1 VNFSHHIRSF
11 RPHATATST
20 LPHLKKSPVNL
31 SCRTCNISAEGR
43 YLIHP
48 ISDLEV
54 AAGAGCQRCSLAL
67 RCIMVMEPEISP
79 QLRYINTQDL
89 IEEFKFFNPGQR
101 PPIKYSVFTH
111 PGAQESSLPF
121 VPVRR
126 EIKDRC
132 TTEYLPVLLDWLE
145 DCTTNHDC
153 GNAETPLPMRVLDI
167 GTSPVDN
174 IRLYT
179 TSREHARYIAFSH
192 CWGKA
197 VVSLIRTTVQN
208 IGARTERI
216 LDADLPRSYME
227 VISIARNL
235 NIRYVW

>member
-1 VNFSHHIRSF
+1 M
-11 RPHATATST
+11 ATSS
-20 LPHLKKSPVNL
+20 LPHLKKSPADL
-31 SCRTCNISAEGR
+31 SCWICNTSAREE
-43 YLIHP
+43 YVSHP

-67 RCIMVMEPEISP
+67 CCIPVKGLEMLL
-79 QLRYINTQDL
+79 QLQYINTPDRIKRFSL
-89 IEEFKFFNPGQR
+89 CILGQR
-101 PPIKYSVFTH
+101 PIDYGVFTH
-111 PGAQESSLPF
+111 LGAQRSSLP
-121 VPVRR
+121 VVQVRR
-126 EIKDRC
+126 EMKDRC

-145 DCTTNHDC
+145 DCTTNHGC
-153 GNAETPLPMRVLDI
+153 GNAETPLPTRVLDI
-167 GTSPVDN
+167 GTSPVDS

-197 VVSLIRTTVQN
+197 VASLIRTTVQN
-208 IGARTERI
+208 FGARTERI
-216 LDADLPRSYME
+216 LDTDLPRSYME